1 MQQPNVQQYL
11 MQDQVKQ
18 KIAQD
23 RMAFF
28 QAQLQQYQQNPAI
41 GRALSTQPFTNSQAP
56 VTTNSQT
63 AAPAAAAG

>member
-23 RMAFF
+23 RMTFF
-28 QAQLQQYQQNPAI
+28 QNQIQQFQLNPQI
-41 GRALSTQPFTNSQAP
+41 GRTLSTQPFTQGQPP
-56 VTTNSQT
+56 VTTNSQ
-63 AAPAAAAG
+63 AAPTQ